1 MDLNDLGSFDWHA
14 LLVLNGDGRFV
25 WPAYGV
31 TLIVLVALTV
41 QSVRS
46 LRRRRAALEALLPSE
61 RRGRRGAERKP
72 AEPRLGTQHPAPGPR
87 PERPA

>member
-1 MDLNDLGSFDWHA
+1 MDLSDLSNVDWHA
-14 LLVLNGDGRFV
+14 LLVLNGYGRFV

-31 TLIVLVALTV
+31 TLVVLLAVVV

-46 LRRRRAALEALLPSE
+46 LRRRQAALAALQPSD
-61 RRGRRGAERKP
+61 RRARRKAAEPHGGARRPAP
-72 AEPRLGTQHPAPGPR
+72 AEPR

>member
-1 MDLNDLGSFDWHA
+1 MDLGDLANLDWHA
-14 LLVLNGDGRFV
+14 LLVLNGYGRYV

-31 TLIVLVALTV
+31 TAVVLLAVAV

-46 LRRRRAALEALLPSE
+46 LRRRRAALEALLPTD
-61 RRGRRGAERKP
+61 RRARRKAV
-72 AEPRLGTQHPAPGPR
+72 EPRLGSQRPAPAEPR